1 MGILAL
7 LFLTAVGWAC
17 RRSMDD
23 PPQQWI
29 SPATSVVPLE
39 LSVTVHVHI
48 PRPAPEATRPKP
60 APQSPQS
67 HFLN

>member
-23 PPQQWI
+23 SPQWMSQQA
-29 SPATSVVPLE
+29 PSVVPLE
-39 LSVTVHVHI
+39 LSVTVNVHI